1 MLHSL
6 LCLSRTDAFD
16 RIARRAGIIRPCLH
30 DFRHTFAVRALET
43 CQAERKKSPATCSP
57 WTRIWIISNIDPL
70 SRPNFMGVLGEI
82 LSFTG
87 GGRSDVS
94 VRGLSAGRRLRTMM
108 LPACA
113 GGRGD
118 AAGFDRPCPPRR
130 RRNLPADRGGR
141 FRGRRPAVHIIS
153 PYHLFIPSLLFSLA
167 LAASSNFRLKSI
179 ALSGPNSAFSPLGH
193 VRGPPTDAKRSRWLI
208 CRRRKSLAR
217 RRPRAWDSFDTARSQ
232 SPGHWAGVETQTPSD
247 DPLQWCMS
255 QHSGHRAGIKT
266 VPETKPP
273 GRH

>member
-1 MLHSL
+1 METRLVG
-6 LCLSRTDAFD
+6 LCSTVCSAFLELTAFD

-70 SRPNFMGVLGEI
+70 SRPNFMGVLGEFV
-82 LSFTG
+82 SFTG

-94 VRGLSAGRRLRTMM
+94 VRGLSAGRRLRTMT

-130 RRNLPADRGGR
+130 RGNCRRIEADD
-141 FRGRRPAVHIIS
+141 FAVETTAAPLS
-153 PYHLFIPSLLFSLA
+153 TPSRPYHLFIPSSLFSLT

-179 ALSGPNSAFSPLGH
+179 ALRGPNSAFSPLGR
-193 VRGPPTDAKRSRWLI
+193 VLAPPAAFKRPRCLAG
-208 CRRRKSLAR
+208 RHRKSLAT
-217 RRPRAWDSFDTARSQ
+217 RP
-232 SPGHWAGVETQTPSD
+232 P
-247 DPLQWCMS
+247 
-255 QHSGHRAGIKT
+255 
-266 VPETKPP
+266 
-273 GRH
+273 